1 MGKGG
6 DFLGLAN
13 DLNSYTYNLLSAKP
27 GSGGESLEQ
36 EGPWGL
42 VVMDHIGA
50 STDSEKLVNL
60 ILQNNFKFILAT
72 KQDGTSGDEGG
83 QGGEGTNPEGG
94 STGSASVKD
103 YDSVY
108 LDGQN
113 AISFE

>member
-6 DFLGLAN
+6 DYLALAN

-27 GSGGESLEQ
+27 GSGGDSLDQ

-60 ILQNNFKFILAT
+60 ILRNNFKFILAT
-72 KQDGTSGDEGG
+72 KPDGTSGDEGG
-83 QGGEGTNPEGG
+83 QGGEGSGSEGG